1 MSPGSILLPILAKIF
16 VNALCDGTQCTIHNS
31 TDDLKLGGVV
41 DIPNGCAA
49 LQGDLNRLEKW
60 VNRKLME
67 FNNANTRFLSLVRT
81 NPRHQYR
88 LGAN

>member
-1 MSPGSILLPILAKIF
+1 MSLGSILLPILAKIL

-41 DIPNGCAA
+41 DMPNGCAA
-49 LQGDLNRLEKW
+49 LQRDLNGLEKW

-67 FNNANTRFLSLVRT
+67 FNSANTKSCLW
-81 NPRHQYR
+81 
-88 LGAN
+88 